1 MHDKELY
8 RHILGLESPWSVAEV
23 KLDTENQQINIY
35 VDHPRGTNFR
45 CPECDSECNEPLP
58 CYDHAPQRQWRHLDS
73 CQFQTILHAKP
84 PRVKCPTH
92 GVKQANVPW
101 AEKGSRFTIF
111 FERFA
116 IDVLLATQ
124 TVRGAMSILGTKWDQ
139 TWNILQRAV
148 QRGKDRKEA
157 KPLPRIGIDEK
168 AFAKGQ
174 SYITLLYDLDASTV
188 EAISDGNDTE
198 SGNACFSQLS
208 SAQIQSVQAVAMDMS
223 AAYVKATKQSI
234 PLAEGK
240 IVHDRFHVMQLATK
254 AVDKVRRGEH
264 RQLQQDGDNRLANTK
279 YLWIKSEE
287 NLTEKQRSRLDEVFT
302 LRLETGKAW
311 AYKEMLR
318 DLWHHDDAASATTY
332 FKDWYRRVI
341 HTKLKPMKKLAKT
354 IKERI
359 ENVVSYCTHG
369 ITNAVAEG
377 MNSKIMSIKRRVGGY
392 RNRENFKTAIFF
404 YCGGLHLNPR

>member
-1 MHDKELY
+1 MQDKELY
-8 RHILGLESPWSVAEV
+8 QQILGLELPWSVSEV
-23 KLDTENQQINIY
+23 KLDMENQQINIH
-35 VDHPRGTNFR
+35 VTHREGTKFC
-45 CPECDSECNEPLP
+45 CPQCDEALA
-58 CYDHAPQRQWRHLDS
+58 CYDHSPERQWRHLDS
-73 CQFQTILHAKP
+73 CQFQTILRAKV
-84 PRVKCPTH
+84 PRVNCPKH

-101 AEKGSRFTIF
+101 AAKGSRFTRL

-116 IDVLLATQ
+116 IEVLLATQ
-124 TVRGAMSILGTKWDQ
+124 TVTGAMSILGTKWSQ

-174 SYITLLYDLDASTV
+174 SYITLLYDLDNSTV

-208 SAQIQSVQAVAMDMS
+208 TQQIQSVQAVAMDMS

-234 PLAEGK
+234 PLAEEK

-254 AVDKVRRGEH
+254 AVDQVRRGEH
-264 RQLQQDGDNRLANTK
+264 RQLKLDGDNRLAKTK
-279 YLWIKSEE
+279 YIWIKSQE
-287 NLTEKQRSRLDEVFT
+287 NLTEKQRTLLEDVFT
-302 LRLETGKAW
+302 LQLETGKAW

-318 DLWHHDDAASATTY
+318 DLWHHDEAASATTY

-341 HTKLKPMKKLAKT
+341 HTKLEPMKKLART

-377 MNSKIMSIKRRVGGY
+377 LNSKIMSIKRRVGGY

-404 YCGGLHLNPR
+404 YCGGLDLYPR